1 MKRITK
7 AHIFVWRAMPAIQC
21 ALRLFDSFNSET
33 TKINYQFLNDFKFS
47 TRFDILSSSYHYQ
60 RNSIFFSFQNA
71 INVYTKDGFD
81 DFLKEN
87 QPIST
92 KHVLI
97 FHCEFSSKRGPKLC
111 RFLRNRDREMN
122 KENYPKLNFP
132 EMYLLEGGYKGFF
145 ESNSDLCFPQ
155 AYKPMLD
162 KRHLSDLR
170 HFRVKS
176 KSWAAGDKPRYERN
190 GLQRMKLSFN

>member
-1 MKRITK
+1 M
-7 AHIFVWRAMPAIQC
+7 
-21 ALRLFDSFNSET
+21 
-33 TKINYQFLNDFKFS
+33 
-47 TRFDILSSSYHYQ
+47 
-60 RNSIFFSFQNA
+60 
-71 INVYTKDGFD
+71 
-81 DFLKEN
+81 
-87 QPIST
+87 
-92 KHVLI
+92 LI

-122 KENYPKLNFP
+122 KDNYPKLNFQ
-132 EMYLLEGGYKGFF
+132 EIYLLEGGYKEFF

-162 KRHLSDLR
+162 KRHSSDLR

-176 KSWAAGDKPRYERN
+176 KSWAAGDKPKYERT